1 MRLAL
6 ILVLASGLLLSP
18 DPDVHVKFKNGTE
31 LRGRLV
37 EMKDGAYVIDLADG
51 RRMSYPASEV
61 EALTRIGDSSAPTS
75 ATESAPAGTSAAPTT
90 TDICRVFVTEEDAP
104 AGWATA
110 LKKVKWTKG
119 WYGGTSGAY
128 EKLAL
133 EAARYGAD
141 AVVGVE
147 VGRGPSG
154 FSWSSPKANGIAVKW
169 TEEGRKNAAKLKGE
183 CIAVPIK

>member
-1 MRLAL
+1 MRFAL
-6 ILVLASGLLLSP
+6 ILILASGILQRP
-18 DPDVHVKFKNGTE
+18 DPDVHLKFKNGTE

-37 EMKDGAYVIDLADG
+37 EIKDGAYVVDLSDG
-51 RRMSYPASEV
+51 RRMSYPAADV
-61 EALTRIGDSSAPTS
+61 EALMRIGEASAS
-75 ATESAPAGTSAAPTT
+75 TSAAQLAATT
-90 TDICRVFVTEEDAP
+90 PPSTPMTDICRVFVTEENAP
-104 AGWATA
+104 AGWVTV

-119 WYGGTSGAY
+119 WYGGTSGAH

-154 FSWSSPKANGIAVKW
+154 FSWASPKASGIAVKW
-169 TEEGRKNAAKLKGE
+169 TDEGRKNAAKLKGE
-183 CIAVPIK
+183 RIALPVK